1 MKETKDF
8 IVFLLNMLKIKVK
21 VFFQFR
27 TKFKK

>member
-1 MKETKDF
+1 MKEAKDF
-8 IVFLLNMLKIKVK
+8 IVFLLNMLNIKVK